1 MYFLLIFLI
10 EFNSFT
16 FLKGYNQTL
25 LNSSQLSSGINY
37 KIYENYDQL
46 FENEL
51 QSYFPEPKA
60 TFSVPNKHFSKNN
73 LKPQGTSQLLQASDI
88 YNSNSGF
95 YELDFQ
101 SDSSKD
107 TVYRSGLNH
116 NHKILKRETKNS
128 GSFKPLNS
136 KNILPQSNFGAEIQK
151 NNPWNMDKKPSVQ
164 MIKKEQQNENSK
176 PILGGLWSSLKT
188 EPSTF
193 LLVSAIPITILLGAI
208 LPTLTKNMK
217 KIGTSATKTS
227 AIGNKAREFFEEG
240 FLSPIFDG
248 ISAFRER
255 ALENPSCIQ
264 RIFCETTKSYSPN
277 TIGSNLLPKLLTKA
291 SSFIDES
298 YLRIFGVKTLF
309 DSMVDGNCEKV
320 PCLNL
325 NIF

>member
-1 MYFLLIFLI
+1 M
-10 EFNSFT
+10 
-16 FLKGYNQTL
+16 GYNQTL
-25 LNSSQLSSGINY
+25 LNSSQLSSGITYNV
-37 KIYENYDQL
+37 YENYDQL
-46 FENEL
+46 LENEL

-60 TFSVPNKHFSKNN
+60 TFSVTDKYFSKNN
-73 LKPQGTSQLLQASDI
+73 LKPQGSSQLLQTSDI
-88 YNSNSGF
+88 YNNNSGF
-95 YELDFQ
+95 YELA
-101 SDSSKD
+101 SKYDSSKD
-107 TVYRSGLNH
+107 TKYHSGLNL
-116 NHKILKRETKNS
+116 NQKILKRETKNS

-136 KNILPQSNFGAEIQK
+136 KNIQPQSNFGDNFAEIRKK
-151 NNPWNMDKKPSVQ
+151 NSWNLEKKPDLQ

-176 PILGGLWSSLKT
+176 PILGGLWSSLKK

-208 LPTLTKNMK
+208 LPALTKNMK

-227 AIGNKAREFFEEG
+227 AIGNKARDFFEEG

-248 ISAFRER
+248 ISTFGER
-255 ALENPSCIQ
+255 ALENPSCVQ

-277 TIGSNLLPKLLTKA
+277 AIGSNLLLKLLTKA

-298 YLRIFGVKTLF
+298 YLRNFGVKTLF
-309 DSMVDGNCEKV
+309 DSMVNGNCEKV